1 MAKKTDTT
9 TKFSQEELDGLI
21 FNIGAK
27 SFFQT
32 NSEQAKT
39 LYRRTKA
46 LANIKKT
53 DVVYDL
59 YTGTGTIAQYLA
71 KNAKKVIGIRIF
83 DDQNGQMNFS
93 SQDVDGEFLVVS
105 QFTLYGNVDSGRRP
119 GWSEAARPEQAEPLI
134 NYFTDCL
141 KASGLKVETGI
152 FQEDMNV
159 KLTNHGPAT
168 LMIEVN

>member
-1 MAKKTDTT
+1 MRALVQRVSEASVEVRGSVVGAISK
-9 TKFSQEELDGLI
+9 GLLV
-21 FNIGAK
+21 FVGVTHSDSREVAEK
-27 SFFQT
+27 
-32 NSEQAKT
+32 
-39 LYRRTKA
+39 L
-46 LANIKKT
+46 
-53 DVVYDL
+53 
-59 YTGTGTIAQYLA
+59 
-71 KNAKKVIGIRIF
+71 AKKVIGIRIF

-119 GWSEAARPEQAEPLI
+119 GWAAAARPEQAEPLI
-134 NYFTDCL
+134 NYYTDCL

>member
-1 MAKKTDTT
+1 MRALVQRVSEASVEVRGSVVGAISK
-9 TKFSQEELDGLI
+9 GLLV
-21 FNIGAK
+21 FVGVTHSDSREVAEK
-27 SFFQT
+27 
-32 NSEQAKT
+32 
-39 LYRRTKA
+39 L
-46 LANIKKT
+46 
-53 DVVYDL
+53 
-59 YTGTGTIAQYLA
+59 
-71 KNAKKVIGIRIF
+71 AKKVIGIRVF
-83 DDQNGQMNFS
+83 DDQNGQMNLS

>member
-1 MAKKTDTT
+1 MRALVQRVSEASVEVKGSVVGAISK
-9 TKFSQEELDGLI
+9 GLLV
-21 FNIGAK
+21 FVGVTHSDSREVAEK
-27 SFFQT
+27 
-32 NSEQAKT
+32 
-39 LYRRTKA
+39 
-46 LANIKKT
+46 LAR
-53 DVVYDL
+53 
-59 YTGTGTIAQYLA
+59 
-71 KNAKKVIGIRIF
+71 KVSGIRVF

-93 SQDVDGEFLVVS
+93 CEDVNGEFLVIS

-159 KLTNHGPAT
+159 KLSNHGPAT

>member
-1 MAKKTDTT
+1 MRALVQRVSEASVEVKGSIVGAISK
-9 TKFSQEELDGLI
+9 GLLV
-21 FNIGAK
+21 FVGVTHSDSREVAEK
-27 SFFQT
+27 
-32 NSEQAKT
+32 
-39 LYRRTKA
+39 
-46 LANIKKT
+46 LARKI
-53 DVVYDL
+53 
-59 YTGTGTIAQYLA
+59 
-71 KNAKKVIGIRIF
+71 IGIRVF

-93 SQDVDGEFLVVS
+93 CEDVNGEFLVIS
-105 QFTLYGNVDSGRRP
+105 QFTLYGNVDRGRRP

>member
-1 MAKKTDTT
+1 MISSLVRRLQGVILRALVQRVSEASVEVRGSVVGAISK
-9 TKFSQEELDGLI
+9 GLLV
-21 FNIGAK
+21 FVGVTHSDSREVAEK
-27 SFFQT
+27 
-32 NSEQAKT
+32 
-39 LYRRTKA
+39 L
-46 LANIKKT
+46 
-53 DVVYDL
+53 
-59 YTGTGTIAQYLA
+59 
-71 KNAKKVIGIRIF
+71 AKKVIGIRIF

>member
-1 MAKKTDTT
+1 MRALVQRVSEASVEVRGSVVGAISK
-9 TKFSQEELDGLI
+9 GLLV
-21 FNIGAK
+21 FVGVTHSDSREVAEK
-27 SFFQT
+27 
-32 NSEQAKT
+32 
-39 LYRRTKA
+39 L
-46 LANIKKT
+46 
-53 DVVYDL
+53 
-59 YTGTGTIAQYLA
+59 
-71 KNAKKVIGIRIF
+71 AKKVIGIRIF

-141 KASGLKVETGI
+141 KASELKVETGI

>member
-1 MAKKTDTT
+1 MRALVQRVSEASVEVRGSVVGAISK
-9 TKFSQEELDGLI
+9 GLLV
-21 FNIGAK
+21 FVGVTHSDSREVAEK
-27 SFFQT
+27 
-32 NSEQAKT
+32 
-39 LYRRTKA
+39 L
-46 LANIKKT
+46 
-53 DVVYDL
+53 
-59 YTGTGTIAQYLA
+59 
-71 KNAKKVIGIRIF
+71 AKKVIGIRIF

-141 KASGLKVETGI
+141 KASGIKVETGI

-159 KLTNHGPAT
+159 KLINHGPAT